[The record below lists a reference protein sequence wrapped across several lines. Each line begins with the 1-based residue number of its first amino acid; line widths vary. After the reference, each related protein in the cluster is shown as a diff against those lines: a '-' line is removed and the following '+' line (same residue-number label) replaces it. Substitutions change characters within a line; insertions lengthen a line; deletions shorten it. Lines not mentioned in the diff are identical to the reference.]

1 MGVPESTC
9 LRSVYYKGKGK
20 LGLRDLILVSIVSKF
35 LPRHFSFDFAA
46 VVFSLVVEHDE

>member
-35 LPRHFSFDFAA
+35 LPRHFSFDSAA